1 MIGRLRVGLI
11 GALLGG
17 AFYLLLIDTTSL
29 PELYVLAGVA
39 AGCGVTFSVGRER
52 EFVEARIS
60 PRWLLSA
67 ASLLWRIPSDI
78 VIVCREAV
86 SQLRSPQATRG
97 VFRAA
102 AFGAVQGT
110 PEAVGRRA
118 LVETLGSMAPNT
130 IIVGVDADRGLLLV
144 HQLRRD
150 GEPEDLDPLGLG

>member
-1 MIGRLRVGLI
+1 V
-11 GALLGG
+11 
-17 AFYLLLIDTTSL
+17 AF
-29 PELYVLAGVA
+29 V
-39 AGCGVTFSVGRER
+39 VGRER

-60 PRWLLSA
+60 ARWLLSA
-67 ASLLWRIPSDI
+67 ASLLWRIPTDI

-86 SQLRSPQATRG
+86 AQLRSPRATRG

-102 AFGAVQGT
+102 AFRAVQDT

-118 LVETLGSMAPNT
+118 LVESVGSMAPNT

-150 GEPEDLDPLGLG
+150 GEPQDLDPLGLG